1 MPSIQTSQQARPW
14 SLARKHGP
22 IWSVILK
29 LKNGSK
35 LGFCRHGPN
44 KSVNF
49 IFGLGLGTWKRENLR
64 LGLEW
69 AFYMVNKKLFLRCYR
84 FAKNQTVCPIRR
96 FNRGFERFNADLTTN
111 GSLKRIEPKSSP
123 VDGSI
128 GRASRSGPV
137 FKTMINLKSFM
148 CDWINNLVYIQ
159 SLIKLL

>member
-1 MPSIQTSQQARPW
+1 MG
-14 SLARKHGP
+14 LLHGKQKIVFKVLP
-22 IWSVILK
+22 V
-29 LKNGSK
+29 
-35 LGFCRHGPN
+35 C
-44 KSVNF
+44 
-49 IFGLGLGTWKRENLR
+49 
-64 LGLEW
+64 
-69 AFYMVNKKLFLRCYR
+69 KKLDGLFGSTVQLSIWMVQCR
-84 FAKNQTVCPIRR
+84 FDHKRFIETNRIGKFTGLR

>member
-1 MPSIQTSQQARPW
+1 MCSMCSINSFPLAFNPNKPASQA
-14 SLARKHGP
+14 
-22 IWSVILK
+22 LK
-29 LKNGSK
+29 LSPEAWPNLKCYFKIKNGSK

-148 CDWINNLVYIQ
+148 CD
-159 SLIKLL
+159 